1 MNAKINNRGQSAAL
15 IATMMIPILMAL
27 VLVCDAGL
35 VFQARRWTQ
44 SVADLSALSGGQ
56 QLNATRFDEDNQV
69 KLRLAAQAAQD
80 TCRVHNELNAG
91 LAPTVTCVATED
103 VNARTVTVS
112 ASTTVNTYLL
122 QLFLGAG
129 NSSLIVTSTADA
141 EFVFG
146 IEDEMDQ

>member
-1 MNAKINNRGQSAAL
+1 MTTSYSEKGQSAAL
-15 IATMMIPILMAL
+15 IATMMVPILMAL
-27 VLVCDAGL
+27 VLICDAGL

-44 SVADLSALSGGQ
+44 SVADLAALAGGQ
-56 QLNATRFDEDNQV
+56 KLSEPIFDTSNLVVLDQAVQTALESCAT
-69 KLRLAAQAAQD
+69 
-80 TCRVHNELNAG
+80 HNTLNAG

-129 NSSLIVTSTADA
+129 NSSLIVTSTAEA
-141 EFVFG
+141 EFQFG

>member
-1 MNAKINNRGQSAAL
+1 MQSYQAERGQSAAL
-15 IATMMIPILMAL
+15 IATMMVPILMAL

-44 SVADLSALSGGQ
+44 SVADLAALSGGQ
-56 QLNATRFDEDNQV
+56 SLDRLVFDSGNQV
-69 KLRLAAQAAQD
+69 RLFDAAQTALASCA
-80 TCRVHNELNAG
+80 THNELNAG